1 MRERKGKKRRGLY
14 MESWM
19 INGMTLEYDEDG
31 HLYVCDGMI
40 VPSVTQ
46 ILERYYGSKYDRVDE
61 RTLQRAAER
70 GTRVHKAIEEFCKF
84 GVVDGS
90 EEVRN
95 FKFLLYKYGFRV
107 FESETPIIIHK
118 DGEPIAAG
126 RLDLV
131 LDAGDA
137 TAIAD
142 IKTMATLDRERLAAQ
157 LNLYRVGYIQ
167 SYRIGINKLYGVHL
181 RDDKRK
187 LVNIPINERLAWEIL
202 EGVKR

>member
-1 MRERKGKKRRGLY
+1 MGWE
-14 MESWM
+14 
-19 INGMTLEYDEDG
+19 INGFYLEFDEDT
-31 HLYVCDGMI
+31 HTYIVDGMI

-46 ILERYYGSKYDRVDE
+46 LLEMYYGSKYDRVDE

-70 GTRVHKAIEEFCKF
+70 GTKVHKAIEEFCKF

-107 FESETPIIIHK
+107 FESEAPIVIHK

-157 LNLYRVGYIQ
+157 LNLYRVGYMQ